1 MNKTFALVD
10 CNNFYVS
17 CERVFNPKLKRVP
30 VMVLSNN
37 DGCVVARSNE
47 VKALGI
53 RMGTPAFKC
62 DELIKKHNIQVFS
75 SNYTLYADMS
85 RRVMDTLRKFTPD
98 LEIYSIDEAFL
109 SLAGFDL
116 RNCKSYGQ
124 KIRKTV
130 YKWTGIPVSIGIAET
145 KALAK
150 AANEIAKKHDEHSG
164 VVDLINCSD
173 KEIDSYLEQLNVSDV
188 WGVGHQYNKLLTS
201 NNIYTAKDLK
211 YANTSWIRKKMTVMG
226 ERCVYELNGLSCFG
240 LDKHPEPK
248 KAICSSRSF
257 GVPVISKHDLEEAV
271 ASYVSRAT
279 EKLRSQNSYANV
291 LIVFIN
297 TNRFKKDEP
306 QYSNSVYIKLK
317 EPTSSTIDL
326 TKSALSGLI
335 MIYKPGYK
343 YKKAGVLLEGIQPD
357 NQIQLKLF
365 HSFNRAKKQQIN
377 VLMKTIDLI
386 NKRWGRDSLKLA
398 AEGTKQAWKM
408 QRARLSQRYTTN
420 WNELLEICV

>member
-1 MNKTFALVD
+1 
-10 CNNFYVS
+10 
-17 CERVFNPKLKRVP
+17 
-30 VMVLSNN
+30 
-37 DGCVVARSNE
+37 
-47 VKALGI
+47 
-53 RMGTPAFKC
+53 
-62 DELIKKHNIQVFS
+62 
-75 SNYTLYADMS
+75 
-85 RRVMDTLRKFTPD
+85 
-98 LEIYSIDEAFL
+98 
-109 SLAGFDL
+109 
-116 RNCKSYGQ
+116 
-124 KIRKTV
+124 
-130 YKWTGIPVSIGIAET
+130 
-145 KALAK
+145 
-150 AANEIAKKHDEHSG
+150 
-164 VVDLINCSD
+164 
-173 KEIDSYLEQLNVSDV
+173 
-188 WGVGHQYNKLLTS
+188 
-201 NNIYTAKDLK
+201 
-211 YANTSWIRKKMTVMG
+211 MTVMG

-240 LDKHPEPK
+240 LDKYPEPK

-335 MIYKPGYK
+335 MIYKSGYK
-343 YKKAGVLLEGIQPD
+343 YKKAGVLLEGIQPN